1 MFKIK
6 VLIIAAVLSIAG
18 CATQQQGQL
27 AGAAVGAAVGTVIGG
42 ELSGGRYYGYPG
54 HRPPPPIYHVPPP
67 PVYYNPY
74 AVCDRYMDPYWR
86 NRCIYDVRAGMNRR
100 W

>member
-1 MFKIK
+1 MLKILVIATAV
-6 VLIIAAVLSIAG
+6 VLAG

-42 ELSGGRYYGYPG
+42 ELSGGRYYGGG
-54 HRPPPPIYHVPPP
+54 HWTPRPPPPVYHVPPP
-67 PVYYNPY
+67 RIHYNPY
-74 AVCDRYMDPYWR
+74 AVCDQYMDPYWR
-86 NRCIYDVRAGMNRR
+86 NRCIYDIRSGMGRR